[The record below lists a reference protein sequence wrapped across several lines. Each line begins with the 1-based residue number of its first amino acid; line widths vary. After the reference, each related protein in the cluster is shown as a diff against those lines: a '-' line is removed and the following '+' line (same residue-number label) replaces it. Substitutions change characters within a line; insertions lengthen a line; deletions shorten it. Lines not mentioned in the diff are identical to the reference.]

1 MLLPATTLHVAE
13 TLHTCSK
20 VGADVLMQVLAAMP
34 ACLCLQDTEVLE
46 LQQQAAYRQQIQKL
60 QQADEDAAA
69 ERDQE
74 ATARA
79 EAAAF
84 AAANKAAAAAYQQQA
99 DAEAAAEAVERRAAV
114 RSAAEPAR
122 PPADMFKFDLS
133 LLDSDIPGHA
143 QLMQVLLGF
152 RHDMVEGLTGVT
164 STMQV
169 RQRRES
175 GSGVCFG
182 GMLALTASRPGM
194 VCRTACSLVRRRVL
208 RSLSQTDWVL
218 NAVTVLTWPL
228 WLFPQ
233 PRLWLFLEPGLCHR
247 RSKRSCPRCRAR
259 CRHLQQSDS

>member
-1 MLLPATTLHVAE
+1 MTGTLKGDVVCQGPETTMLLPATNIACCQDSP
-13 TLHTCSK
+13 HTAAK
-20 VGADVLMQVLAAMP
+20 LVLMQVLATP

-79 EAAAF
+79 EEAAF

-99 DAEAAAEAVERRAAV
+99 DAEAATEAVERRAAV
-114 RSAAEPAR
+114 RIAAEPAR
-122 PPADMFKFDLS
+122 PPADLFKFDLN

-169 RQRRES
+169 RQSRES
-175 GSGVCFG
+175 GVGAVLGQYACTDCVQAKTGERVGGVLG
-182 GMLALTASRPGM
+182 V
-194 VCRTACSLVRRRVL
+194 VCL
-208 RSLSQTDWVL
+208 
-218 NAVTVLTWPL
+218 
-228 WLFPQ
+228 
-233 PRLWLFLEPGLCHR
+233 H
-247 RSKRSCPRCRAR
+247 
-259 CRHLQQSDS
+259 

>member
-1 MLLPATTLHVAE
+1 LHVE
-13 TLHTCSK
+13 TK
-20 VGADVLMQVLAAMP
+20 LMVVLAAVS
-34 ACLCLQDTEVLE
+34 LSCLQDTEVLE
-46 LQQQAAYRQQIQKL
+46 LQQQAVYRQQIQKL
-60 QQADEDAAA
+60 QQADEDTSAA

-169 RQRRES
+169 RRGRES
-175 GSGVCFG
+175 WWGVVLRAVCLH
-182 GMLALTASRPGM
+182 LAVCRQGV
-194 VCRTACSLVRRRVL
+194 VCRTACLVRRQVI
-208 RSLSQTDWVL
+208 
-218 NAVTVLTWPL
+218 
-228 WLFPQ
+228 
-233 PRLWLFLEPGLCHR
+233 
-247 RSKRSCPRCRAR
+247 
-259 CRHLQQSDS
+259 

>member
-1 MLLPATTLHVAE
+1 MRLSTP
-13 TLHTCSK
+13 CGK
-20 VGADVLMQVLAAMP
+20 VGADVLMQVPAAMP

-46 LQQQAAYRQQIQKL
+46 LQRQAAYRQQIQKL
-60 QQADEDAAA
+60 QQTDEDAAA

-164 STMQV
+164 SAMQV
-169 RQRRES
+169 RQRREES
-175 GSGVCFG
+175 GSGACFG
-182 GMLALTASRPGM
+182 GMLALTACRPGV
-194 VCRTACSLVRRRVL
+194 VCRTACSLVRQRVL
-208 RSLSQTDWVL
+208 RSSLSQTDWVL
-218 NAVTVLTWPL
+218 NAVTVSTWPL
-228 WLFPQ
+228 WLFPE
-233 PRLWLFLEPGLCHR
+233 PCLWLFLEPRLCHR

-259 CRHLQQSDS
+259 CRHWQQSAS